1 VSSQTAATSAR
12 TARPRAERTWRAAP
26 AVLLIVGWLAALPLV
41 GDYGNPD
48 GPSYAIVAQRWL
60 DGAWGDAVNAYWGPL
75 LSWLAVP
82 LLAIGVDE
90 LLALRVVLLLG
101 GLGCLVPLRALAR
114 QAGASDRATDL
125 VLIATAPLLLYAASF
140 GLYADVLMAAAL
152 LRSLE
157 LATRPGAFG
166 DPWLLLR
173 AGAWGGVAY
182 LARAYAVPVVLV
194 MLPMIAVIGWWCAT
208 RGTVR
213 IVAALRA
220 AALLLAGFAVVA
232 GPWAV
237 TLSVAEGTP
246 TFSTSAGFNAD
257 LVAPGSAGNPFNAPG
272 LYEPVREGGLSGWEE
287 PSRLPI
293 PLRSDAGEDGELGE
307 RDTGQ
312 RIELAVANGRIVV
325 GSLLRRGAPFVA
337 LALVALAAAVAS
349 RRRPDPALLAP
360 VAAGAVAA
368 GGLLLIIAI
377 ERYLWFPIL
386 ALVPAAAVGSDV
398 LVAGPRRRFAQ
409 PAGAVL
415 VVAVLATSAHGLLPR
430 LGAHA
435 EVADAAA
442 VLDGEDLG
450 RVATAESWQRTHLLC
465 FELDCT
471 YLGRPTATDVGSA
484 ADELRDAGVDHLVVW
499 DGDLDA
505 IDGLAEVVTAAGT
518 DPGGTDG
525 LTVLTVTDEG
535 LAPGHR
541 VEPG

>member
-1 VSSQTAATSAR
+1 VPSETTATSAH
-12 TARPRAERTWRAAP
+12 TARLSADRPWRAAP
-26 AVLLIVGWLAALPLV
+26 AVLLVVGWLVALPLV

-48 GPSYAIVAQRWL
+48 GPSYAVVAELWL
-60 DGAWGDAVNAYWGPL
+60 EGSWGDAVNAYWGPL
-75 LSWLAVP
+75 LSWLALP
-82 LLAIGVDE
+82 LLAVGVDG
-90 LLALRVVLLLG
+90 LLALRVVLLLAA
-101 GLGCLVPLRALAR
+101 LGCLVPLRALAR

-125 VLIATAPLLLYAASF
+125 VLLATAPFLVYAASF

-152 LRSLE
+152 LRGLE
-157 LATRPGAFG
+157 LATRPGAFA

-194 MLPMIAVIGWWCAT
+194 TLPVVALIGWWCAT

-213 IVAALRA
+213 VVTALRA
-220 AALLLAGFAVVA
+220 VALLLVGFAVVA
-232 GPWAV
+232 GPWAA
-237 TLSVAEGTP
+237 TLSVTEGTP

-257 LVAPGSAGNPFNAPG
+257 LVAPGSAGNPFNARG
-272 LYEPVREGGLSGWEE
+272 LYEPVRDGGLSGWEE

-293 PLRSDAGEDGELGE
+293 PLRSDAVEDGELGE
-307 RDTGQ
+307 RDAAQ
-312 RIELAVANGRIVV
+312 RVELAVANGRIVV
-325 GSLLRRGAPFVA
+325 GSLVRRGAPFLA
-337 LALVALAAAVAS
+337 LALVALVAAVVS

-360 VAAGAVAA
+360 LAAGAVAA

-386 ALVPAAAVGSDV
+386 ALVPAAAVGFDV
-398 LVAGPRRRFAQ
+398 LFHGPRRRSAL

-430 LGAHA
+430 VGAHA
-435 EVADAAA
+435 EVAAAA
-442 VLDGEDLG
+442 TALDDEALG

-484 ADELRDAGVDHLVVW
+484 AVELRDAGVDHLAVW

-505 IDGLAEVVTAAGT
+505 IDGLAEIATAAGA
-518 DPGGTDG
+518 DPEGADG
-525 LTVLTVTDEG
+525 LTVLTVTGEG
-535 LAPGHR
+535 LGPGHR
-541 VEPG
+541 VDPR

>member
-1 VSSQTAATSAR
+1 VPSQTATTSAR
-12 TARPRAERTWRAAP
+12 TAQPAADRTWRAAP
-26 AVLLIVGWLAALPLV
+26 AVLLVVGWLVALPLV
-41 GDYGNPD
+41 GAYGNPD
-48 GPSYAIVAQRWL
+48 GPSYAIVAELWL
-60 DGAWGDAVNAYWGPL
+60 EGSWGDAVNAYWGPL

-82 LLAIGVDE
+82 LLAVGVDG
-90 LLALRVVLLLG
+90 LLALRIVLLLG
-101 GLGCLVPLRALAR
+101 ALGCLVPLRALAR

-125 VLIATAPLLLYAASF
+125 VLLATTPLLVYAASF

-157 LATRPGAFG
+157 LATRSGAFA
-166 DPWLLLR
+166 DPWLLVR

-194 MLPMIAVIGWWCAT
+194 MCPVIAVIGWWCAD
-208 RGTVR
+208 RGAVR
-213 IVAALRA
+213 IVAAVRA
-220 AALLLAGFAVVA
+220 AALLLAGFVVVA
-232 GPWAV
+232 GPWAAS
-237 TLSVAEGTP
+237 LSLAEDTP

-272 LYEPVREGGLSGWEE
+272 LYEPVRDGGLSGWEE

-293 PLRSDAGEDGELGE
+293 PLRADAVEDGELGE

-325 GSLLRRGAPFVA
+325 GSLLRRGAPFLG
-337 LALVALAAAVAS
+337 LALVALAAAVVS
-349 RRRPDPALLAP
+349 RRRPEPALLAP
-360 VAAGAVAA
+360 VVAGAVAA
-368 GGLLLIIAI
+368 GGLVLIIAI

-386 ALVPAAAVGSDV
+386 ALVPASAVGFDV
-398 LVAGPRRRFAQ
+398 LFHGARRRFAL

-415 VVAVLATSAHGLLPR
+415 VVALLATSAHGLLPR
-430 LGAHA
+430 VGEHA
-435 EVADAAA
+435 EVTAAA
-442 VLDGEDLG
+442 TALDDEDLG

-484 ADELRDAGVDHLVVW
+484 AGELRDAGVDHLVVW

-505 IDGLAEVVTAAGT
+505 IDGLAEVATAAGA
-518 DPGGTDG
+518 DPGGGDG
-525 LTVLTVTDEG
+525 VTVLTVTDEG
-535 LAPGHR
+535 LAPGLR
-541 VEPG
+541 VDPS